1 MAVGVLLPN
10 PNPPVLAAAVP
21 SPNTL
26 PPFEPSG
33 LEKFGAEPNAGT
45 PPNPGDP
52 PNVGG
57 LPNTGA
63 APNPPVLVGLEK
75 PNPCVATLPPA
86 LNVPVVF
93 CSPNDVLPNPKLF
106 APLLPKRL
114 FVFAELGDPKPVL
127 DDPNGFL
134 LAASWLGLPPRPL
147 KKPPPVLLL
156 LEPKSPPLVEDACPK
171 TFALP
176 LCDWP
181 NTDPV
186 ELEPNAD
193 GCAKLNAEDDVVVV
207 VDELALPKT
216 GALCPNVE
224 PWPKTGVLL
233 CPNRPPPEV
242 DALLLLDG
250 CPNENEL
257 ALLVF
262 VDPPNRLPPLLVA
275 AVEAGACPKAGWD
288 PKADGAKEKLLAE
301 LAGAFQRDA
310 V

>member
-63 APNPPVLVGLEK
+63 APNPL
-75 PNPCVATLPPA
+75 
-86 LNVPVVF
+86 
-93 CSPNDVLPNPKLF
+93 
-106 APLLPKRL
+106 
-114 FVFAELGDPKPVL
+114 AELGDPKPVL

-301 LAGAFQRDA
+301 LAGAFQSDA